1 MYAQEES
8 KVMMSPAQRQQLNQV
23 RGEQADR
30 NRDALLQDANRLMR
44 AKTLKAQKEEVT
56 AKAKHAYE

>member
-56 AKAKHAYE
+56 ATAKHAYE